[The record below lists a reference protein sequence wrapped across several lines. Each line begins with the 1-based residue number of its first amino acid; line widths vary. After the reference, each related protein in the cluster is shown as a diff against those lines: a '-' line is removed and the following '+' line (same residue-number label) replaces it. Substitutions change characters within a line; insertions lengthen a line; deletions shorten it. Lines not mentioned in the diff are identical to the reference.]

1 MKNLL
6 VALLLLFTN
15 QLFAQFP
22 VVSSLG
28 APKSTVLTK
37 GIHGADSG
45 LVLRTSYTSFS
56 QLTNSSLGTVPGV
69 IVRVGSDLYIRNQ
82 SATSWAKLSPG
93 TSLNSTT
100 DSFSVNNP
108 DAINTNWGGF
118 TVGWAAGGVQ
128 MSNTGINDI
137 VGNTNVFTTN
147 PFKTESYGYNLN
159 PSNSLTARSWLVSE
173 VDSAW
178 YRFMFDGRAYNRL
191 SSFFLT
197 QADST
202 NKLLTLGF
210 NPTFD
215 TTKGFQLLM
224 NTTGVNLGYRSGAY
238 QYSAVSDSL
247 KGIKVDATTKVS
259 ITGTAGFVPTKLTT
273 ALRTAILTPEEGL
286 MVYDTD
292 LHKLYVWDGT
302 AWQAAW

>member
-45 LVLRTSYTSFS
+45 LVLRTSYTNLS
-56 QLTNSSLGTVPGV
+56 QLSNSSLGTVPGV
-69 IVRVGSDLYIRNQ
+69 IIRVGSDLYIRNQ
-82 SATSWAKLSPG
+82 SANSWLKLSPG
-93 TSLNSTT
+93 TALNSTT
-100 DSFSVNNP
+100 DSFLVYNP
-108 DAINTNWGGF
+108 DPIYDWGRF
-118 TVGWAAGGVQ
+118 AVGWGAGGVQ
-128 MSNTGINDI
+128 LSNTSNNDVI
-137 VGNTNVFTTN
+137 GNTNIFTSN
-147 PFKTESYGYNLN
+147 PFKTESFGYNLN
-159 PSNSLTARSWLVSE
+159 PSNVLTARSWVTSE
-173 VDSAW
+173 VDSSW
-178 YRFMFDGRAYNRL
+178 YRIMLDGRAYNRT

-197 QADST
+197 QSDST
-202 NKLLTLGF
+202 NRLLTLGF

-224 NTTGVNLGYRSGAY
+224 NNASVNLGYRSGAY
-238 QYSAVSDSL
+238 QYSAVADSL

-286 MVYDTD
+286 MIYDTD